1 MKKTILFSVI
11 VIALIIVAVICFNS
25 FQSIVKRFEDDF
37 QLIKLLFLS
46 FVDSE
51 DEPTSGKSQS
61 IAL

>member
-1 MKKTILFSVI
+1 MEWKNDELNIPNYIT
-11 VIALIIVAVICFNS
+11 
-25 FQSIVKRFEDDF
+25 DYF

-51 DEPTSGKSQS
+51 DETSTGKSQS